1 MCCQFFN
8 FNPKCTGYIC
18 SFLPGTTKYLYL
30 LSICHST
37 SPAIANDVKN
47 NNILSG
53 TGRKRRVLPPSL
65 SCHQAPFH
73 RHAYSVIVDDVDVPE
88 YSNNDAWSWNP
99 ISTSCR
105 KRGACRRSNHTDRN
119 FSPYRL
125 SATHGYLSTAE
136 KAVSI
141 CKDF

>member
-1 MCCQFFN
+1 MYRLHLFVF
-8 FNPKCTGYIC
+8 
-18 SFLPGTTKYLYL
+18 TTKYLYL
-30 LSICHST
+30 LSICRST
-37 SPAIANDVKN
+37 SPAIANDSR

-65 SCHQAPFH
+65 PFHQAPIH
-73 RHAYSVIVDDVDVPE
+73 RHTWSVIVDDVDVPE
-88 YSNNDAWSWNP
+88 YPDNDAWTWNP

-105 KRGACRRSNHTDRN
+105 KRGACRRSNRADRN